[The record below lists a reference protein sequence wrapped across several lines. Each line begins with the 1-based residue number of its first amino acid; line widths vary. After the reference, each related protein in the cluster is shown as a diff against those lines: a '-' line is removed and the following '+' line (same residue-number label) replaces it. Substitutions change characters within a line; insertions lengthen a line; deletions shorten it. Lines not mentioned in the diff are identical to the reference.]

1 MYVCSFDVPLLYLLF
16 EFTKLIYLNVLIMLI
31 PLIKLAMLIRCLF
44 GSLAFILSA
53 LIVLIVQTVL
63 LVKDELYL
71 CACIY

>member
-31 PLIKLAMLIRCLF
+31 PLIKLAMFIRCLF
-44 GSLAFILSA
+44 ASLAFILSA
-53 LIVLIVQTVL
+53 LIVLILKTVL

>member
-1 MYVCSFDVPLLYLLF
+1 
-16 EFTKLIYLNVLIMLI
+16 MLI
-31 PLIKLAMLIRCLF
+31 PLIKLAMFIRCLF
-44 GSLAFILSA
+44 SSLAFILSA